1 MCLYKCAVSIT
12 PSLQTVIVSPPSS
25 VDPTDQKKTA
35 CYDIDVEVDD
45 PLKGQMN
52 SFLSSTT
59 NQQEIAALEMKVRL
73 HLHFTRVVE
82 GEKNCILHLI
92 LKMGCWCLYSLQIHE
107 TIEYIN
113 QLKTER
119 DFMLSFSNNPQEFIK
134 DWLKSQSRDLKV
146 DAMLQLLK
154 CSYVLVYTTAKHVIV

>member
-1 MCLYKCAVSIT
+1 MC
-12 PSLQTVIVSPPSS
+12 
-25 VDPTDQKKTA
+25 
-35 CYDIDVEVDD
+35 
-45 PLKGQMN
+45 
-52 SFLSSTT
+52 
-59 NQQEIAALEMKVRL
+59 
-73 HLHFTRVVE
+73 
-82 GEKNCILHLI
+82 
-92 LKMGCWCLYSLQIHE
+92 CWCLYSLQIHE